1 MREFLGKKTAS
12 TNTPDNNTNLE
23 KASEDHFE
31 NSLSDVERIIGFT
44 QDKVLPTEGLNLKE
58 HLMDIEKDL
67 IDQALKRSEYNVSQ
81 TARLLGLQRTTL
93 IEKINKHGLQS

>member
-1 MREFLGKKTAS
+1 M
-12 TNTPDNNTNLE
+12 
-23 KASEDHFE
+23 
-31 NSLSDVERIIGFT
+31 SDVERIIGLT
-44 QDKVLPTEGLNLKE
+44 QEKVLPTEGLNLKE

-67 IDQALKRSEYNVSQ
+67 IDQALKRSQHNVSQ